1 MSGNKAAIVL
11 DTTVVIAV
19 IANEPHRDRILQLT
33 ADARLVSAGSLEWE
47 IGNAF
52 SAMLKRGRL
61 SLDQARTA
69 IELFR
74 KMLIQSCA
82 VDIDEAVQLTA
93 RHKIYAYDAYM
104 IAAARLEDARC

>member
-1 MSGNKAAIVL
+1 
-11 DTTVVIAV
+11 VVIAV